1 MLYIVLASLVG
12 GMILR
17 RVVDV
22 ARPVTVLNWWVIT
35 IGVPA
40 LTLHK
45 IPRLEFGAD
54 VTVPVVVAWCALAA
68 GASAVLVASRV
79 GGWSSARTGT
89 LLLMVPL
96 GNTSFLGLPA
106 VEVLLGADH
115 VGSAI
120 AFDQGG
126 SFLALVTFGSLVAT
140 RYGSDRDAPVAD
152 RVVPVADRDA
162 SAAGTSQ
169 IGPILRKIVRFPP
182 FLALLGAIALRR
194 FDAPGP
200 VDDLLGRLGATVGPA
215 AMCSLGMRVT
225 LTGLAQHRRLVA
237 GVLGWRLVLLPAVV
251 LVVAVA
257 LGDPSAVGWRVAVL
271 QAGMPTMVTAG
282 VLAGDSGLDGDVAAL
297 VVGAG
302 TAVALASLPAWAGVL
317 ELVG

>member
-96 GNTSFLGLPA
+96 GNTAFLGLPA

-140 RYGSDRDAPVAD
+140 RYGSDRD
-152 RVVPVADRDA
+152 VPVADRDA

-251 LVVAVA
+251 LVIAVA

>member
-17 RVVDV
+17 RVLDV

-79 GGWSSARTGT
+79 GRWSSARTGT

-96 GNTSFLGLPA
+96 GNTAFLGLPA
-106 VEVLLGADH
+106 IEVLLGADH
-115 VGSAI
+115 IGSAI

-140 RYGSDRDAPVAD
+140 RYGPDRD
-152 RVVPVADRDA
+152 VPVADRDA
-162 SAAGTSQ
+162 SAGGTSQ
-169 IGPILRKIVRFPP
+169 IGPILRRIVRFPP

-194 FDAPGP
+194 FDVPGP
-200 VDDLLGRLGATVGPA
+200 VDDVFGHLGATVGPV

-225 LTGLAQHRRLVA
+225 FSGLAQHRRLVA
-237 GVLGWRLVLLPAVV
+237 GVLGWRLVLLPALV
-251 LVVAVA
+251 LVVAVT

-282 VLAGDSGLDGDVAAL
+282 VLAGDSGLDGDMAAL

-302 TAVALASLPAWAGVL
+302 TVVALGTLPAWAGVL